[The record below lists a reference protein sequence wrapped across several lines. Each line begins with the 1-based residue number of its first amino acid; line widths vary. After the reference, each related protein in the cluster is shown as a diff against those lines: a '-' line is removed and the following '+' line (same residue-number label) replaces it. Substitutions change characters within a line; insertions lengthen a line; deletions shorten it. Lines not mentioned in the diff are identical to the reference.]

1 VRLYGNRHSGK
12 FQPARSASVSAD
24 VRQKPAFSVQNTAF
38 GLKNGFL
45 TANNLRPVPEQH
57 RSVRRNKA
65 GICREQANRGVL
77 LAQTQAICG

>member
-1 VRLYGNRHSGK
+1 VTLRKSSFGQISTCPLSQCFCGRPSKTG
-12 FQPARSASVSAD
+12 F
-24 VRQKPAFSVQNTAF
+24 FVQNTAF